1 MVYRQFRFGQPVKYK
16 EVTVEFRKEILHAW
30 SKAFLLKAGNCT
42 VRRSFAIEKAEQ
54 TDVVRI
60 KFFLLPQRAVAIKSK
75 RNQSGFEHGVCWE
88 MAGWPGG
95 KRRIKGKVEIIIDK
109 GTDSSEDRIHL
120 NMREERMEQWQTA
133 LNRVIVCLVILFIEH
148 EHILPK

>member
-1 MVYRQFRFGQPVKYK
+1 V
-16 EVTVEFRKEILHAW
+16 
-30 SKAFLLKAGNCT
+30 
-42 VRRSFAIEKAEQ
+42 
-54 TDVVRI
+54 
-60 KFFLLPQRAVAIKSK
+60 
-75 RNQSGFEHGVCWE
+75 
-88 MAGWPGG
+88 

-148 EHILPK
+148 EHILPKKGTSSITDQVPLFIFGLSEI

>member
-1 MVYRQFRFGQPVKYK
+1 
-16 EVTVEFRKEILHAW
+16 
-30 SKAFLLKAGNCT
+30 
-42 VRRSFAIEKAEQ
+42 
-54 TDVVRI
+54 
-60 KFFLLPQRAVAIKSK
+60 
-75 RNQSGFEHGVCWE
+75 
-88 MAGWPGG
+88 G

-148 EHILPK
+148 EHILPKKAPHPLRIRCLFLFLDCQKFNSPFGSVRIRSEMLIGVFIG